1 MYFIHSVLS
10 IWLFAI
16 AILNDTI
23 SIKLNGTKTLYE
35 ILSSIVND
43 RDVALK
49 TE

>member
-1 MYFIHSVLS
+1 MYFIQRELI
-10 IWLFAI
+10 IWLLAI

-43 RDVALK
+43 KDAALNP
-49 TE
+49 E